1 MNLSSSI
8 RTATALA
15 ALATLGAVGPAHAAD
30 YVLSARSWGPAQDA
44 AVAAAGGTVRFSHAS
59 GLAVASAD
67 GADFLAA
74 ALRGGAIAS
83 GAADVV
89 LQQAPVRTLD
99 LDVAPEVSAAPVDAF
114 FQYVQWAPQS
124 VRAPAAWAAGYT
136 GRGVRVAVI
145 DGGVYGAHPDLAAN
159 IDTAAARSFVP
170 GAAGSCQA
178 AWNCDTG
185 TFWHGTHVSG
195 IIAAPANG
203 IGVVGIA
210 PEATIVPV
218 KALHA
223 GSGSFASVIAAILY
237 AATDGRADIIN
248 MSLGAVY
255 PRREKGAAELDSA
268 LNRAVNFAASQ
279 GVLVVSSAGNDALDI
294 DHTADLIVTPAQSG
308 NGLAVSSTG
317 PLGFALGATNFSRFS
332 SYSNW
337 GSSLVS
343 LAGPGGDFALEGNA
357 LCTLPRNPSGVVT
370 VPCWAF
376 DMVLSTSRGSSVN
389 GGYTWAAGT
398 SMSAPAVAAVAA
410 LIKQKHPGLSVG
422 ALKNKLMNSAADAGK
437 RGHDPY
443 YGRGYVDAAQAVA
456 D

>member
-1 MNLSSSI
+1 MNLPTLPTFV
-8 RTATALA
+8 RTAAALA
-15 ALATLGAVGPAHAAD
+15 ALAALAPAQAAD

-44 AVAAAGGTVRFSHAS
+44 AVAAAGGSVRYSHAS
-59 GLAVASAD
+59 GVAVASAD

-74 ALRGGAIAS
+74 ALRSGAIAS

-89 LQQAPVRTLD
+89 LQQAPVRTFDLD
-99 LDVAPEVSAAPVDAF
+99 LAPDVAAMPTDAY

-124 VRAPAAWAAGYT
+124 VQAPAAWAAGYT

-145 DGGVYGAHPDLAAN
+145 DGGVYGAHVDLVAN
-159 IDTAAARSFVP
+159 IDAAAARSFVP

-255 PRREKGAAELDSA
+255 PRRDKGSAELDSA
-268 LNRAVNFAASQ
+268 LNRAVNFAASK
-279 GVLVVSSAGNDALDI
+279 GVLVISSAGNDALDI

-308 NGLAVSSTG
+308 NGLAVSATG
-317 PLGFALGATNFSRFS
+317 PLGFALGSTNFSRFS

-337 GSSLVS
+337 GYSLVS

-357 LCTLPRNPSGVVT
+357 LCSLPRNPSGTVT
-370 VPCWAF
+370 IPCWAF

-410 LIKQKHPGLSVG
+410 LIKQKNPGLSVG
-422 ALKNKLMNSAADAGK
+422 ALKNRLMNSASDTGK
-437 RGHDPY
+437 KGHDPY
-443 YGRGYVDAAQAVA
+443 YGRGYVNAARAVA